1 MRSLLTLTLLSLM
14 TLMAC
19 ADDLDPP
26 VPPLPSSWRGEVR
39 YSNANG
45 TTRGEWFYAWTGS
58 VKANLQ
64 ISSNSSV
71 DNHCSGGATMFGI
84 PPEKGTSCALYASSE
99 WGTVMVYPELSA
111 CCMCCPVSKG
121 CGPVDPTWASSVN
134 SSYLGQATIDGVDA
148 VGWTIYGRQNDQMWF
163 AEEEMAPLTPLRL
176 VNGWDMTFDW
186 FDVVEGML
194 SPSLFDLPP
203 FCHLSSAPQ
212 CPGFC
217 SHLV

>member
-1 MRSLLTLTLLSLM
+1 M
-14 TLMAC
+14 TVMVGVMLVIGLAGQMGDC
-19 ADDLDPP
+19 TP
-26 VPPLPSSWRGEVR
+26 VPPLPTSWRGEVR

-45 TTRGEWFYAWTGS
+45 TTEGEWFYSWTAG
-58 VKANLQ
+58 VKANVQ

-71 DNHCSGGATMFGI
+71 DNHCSGGAMMFGI
-84 PPEKGTSCALYASSE
+84 RPEKGTRCELYASSE
-99 WGTVMVYPELSA
+99 WGTVMVYPDLSV
-111 CCMCCPVSKG
+111 CCLCCSLAKG
-121 CGPVDPTWASSVN
+121 CGPVEPTWASSVN
-134 SSYLGQATIDGVDA
+134 SSYIGRDVIDGVDA

-163 AEEEMAPLTPLRL
+163 EEQGMAPLRL

-186 FDVVEGML
+186 SAVVQGPL

-203 FCHLSSAPQ
+203 YCHLSSAPQ